1 MNENI
6 FTARAASDAERT
18 GCPTATTLAGRAG
31 CASTLGPERSAIR
44 SRRGDAPGH
53 GYAAVALLATL
64 LAAGYRWTQT
74 RYFVGPNGYTIAIFK
89 GVQQD
94 IGPIKLSSVYEVT
107 SIQLN
112 ELSTFERQQVEE
124 TITADNLADA
134 REIIRRL
141 GDVSK

>member
-1 MNENI
+1 LQELI
-6 FTARAASDAERT
+6 AED
-18 GCPTATTLAGRAG
+18 
-31 CASTLGPERSAIR
+31 
-44 SRRGDAPGH
+44 RRRHRRRRITWLITIALLI
-53 GYAAVALLATL
+53 ALLATL
-64 LAAGYRWTQT
+64 LVAGYRWTQT
-74 RYFVGPNGYTIAIFK
+74 HYFVGPNGYTIAIFK

-112 ELSTFERQQVEE
+112 ELSAYERRQVED